1 MPRSS
6 APVANTTVMNPP
18 IARMNRN
25 TCTEPNMVPLLNGPT
40 FPVTGSWM
48 P

>member
-18 IARMNRN
+18 IARMNRK
-25 TCTEPNMVPLLNGPT
+25 TWTEPNMPPLLNGPT
-40 FPVTGSWM
+40 WPVAGS
-48 P
+48 